1 MRDTSCVVALIR
13 NHAFLSNRFSN
24 VRSATHSFRAPAPR
38 RRSLTSSA
46 VAAPEN
52 HFLPGDLEA
61 QIEDFVEHYN

>member
-1 MRDTSCVVALIR
+1 
-13 NHAFLSNRFSN
+13 
-24 VRSATHSFRAPAPR
+24 
-38 RRSLTSSA
+38 LTSSA